1 MASLG
6 RKNVV
11 ALQQEGLEVPTDILG
26 IVYIPLD
33 NAGAWKTL
41 LARELNAAGYEIDL
55 KKLLG

>member
-33 NAGAWKTL
+33 NPGAWKTL
-41 LARELNAAGYEIDL
+41 LARELNAAGHGIDL
-55 KKLLG
+55 KKLPG